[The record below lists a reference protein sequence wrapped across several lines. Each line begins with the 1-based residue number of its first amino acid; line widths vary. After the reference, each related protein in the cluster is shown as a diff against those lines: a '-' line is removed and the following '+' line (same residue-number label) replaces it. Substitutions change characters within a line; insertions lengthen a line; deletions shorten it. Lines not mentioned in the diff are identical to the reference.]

1 MISNGLE
8 HHHLVRLVPIDDKGS
23 SEPLGVFWETE
34 PGTEVRPQ
42 AELPDPSAGVDEAE
56 TYAAFLDAARW
67 GAIASAVPGTF
78 QSPFRAGIDIEDY
91 QLLPLVKSLRM
102 PRVNLLIADDV
113 GLGKTVEAGLIAQ
126 ELVLRNQAQKI
137 LVVCPPS
144 LCQKW
149 QREMR
154 EQFGL
159 GFEIVDTDYVHALR
173 RERGVGVNPFRSH
186 PRLIVSMEW
195 LKFDSQMRWFD
206 EILPP
211 DPNTYPRAFDLLIV
225 DEAHRIAP
233 SAVGRYAKESL
244 RTKTMRRLTPHFEH
258 RLFLTATPHNGYAE
272 SFQALLEM
280 LDPNRFTKG
289 VQPSERERDAVMVRR
304 LKSHLRTMLPDG
316 DARFP
321 KRRINAIEVV
331 FPPEEREL
339 FDLLDQYTAFRR
351 GASSTS
357 SEQAASRFISLLLKK
372 RLLSSPAAFKHTLDQ
387 HISTLNRASHRM
399 TSERAISE
407 AVAALEDET
416 DDAEAVSEQEIEAL
430 ALVAGALPDNH
441 HERQQVVLAQM
452 RARSLSFDS
461 AAGVLEQMRQR
472 ADECWRRADSKTQ
485 RLIDWIGETCFPD
498 GEWNDERVIVFT
510 EYRATLNYLEEIL
523 TAPHPDRPS
532 MNDRVEVF
540 HGSLESE
547 ERERIIREFNYNPRK
562 TKVRVLLA
570 TDAASEGIDLHR
582 ACHRL
587 VHVEVPFNPN
597 RMEQRNGR
605 IDRHG
610 QKSDTVDI
618 FHFASPTDD
627 EDDALGYDHSF
638 LLRLARKVDDIRD
651 DLGSVSSVLA
661 ERIEARMLREGV
673 YELDIDAEIAAR
685 RDQARVDL
693 EKVKQ
698 QFAADIT
705 RVRDQYRTS
714 AEELALNP
722 ESVQRAVQVALRIEG
737 QPMLRESK
745 LARVDGDV
753 AVLEVDDLS
762 GTWGET
768 LVGLHNEV
776 EDFRLPV
783 TFDPDVAHGHQDVAY
798 LHVGHPFVARCLRTL
813 RAQVWGAAV
822 DRRINRV
829 AVRYADVAEPVA
841 IAHARVVVNGAD
853 GSTLDE
859 VIEPAAVRVGGR
871 QGRLNVG
878 ETRTAFTSAT
888 VESPPTH
895 VRDRYVDQWQRVQ
908 PALQEA
914 LRVRAEEVREQ
925 RSRAMDAKRDAEEK
939 RLRGTLADLQSSIQR
954 RLDELEKSESVE
966 QLRLFDS
973 DERSQFDADVRA
985 LRYRIEQIGED
996 VEAEVAVLR
1005 RRYDVRDVNWF
1016 PVAVEFL
1023 APPAGGGGGGVA
1035 DGHPPTRRRAA
1046 RRLAQSR
1053 RCRSPMVLAASA
1065 QEGVSERSR
1074 SDPARSP
1081 SRAQGSLVRRRAG
1094 LVGPSRRG
1102 PHGVHRLAAA

>member
-1 MISNGLE
+1 MTVVESQGAVAVPEQGNLVRVRDRYWVVESVRQSSRPVDPMSSIGWVR
-8 HHHLVRLVPIDDKGS
+8 HHLVSLVPIDDKGS
-23 SEPLGVFWETE
+23 SAPLSVFWETE

-42 AELPDPSAGVDEAE
+42 AELPDPKDGVDEAD
-56 TYAAFLDAARW
+56 TFAAFLDAARW
-67 GAIASAVPGTF
+67 GAIASADPRAF

-91 QLLPLVKSLRM
+91 QLLPLVEALRM
-102 PRVNLLIADDV
+102 PRVSLLIADDV

-144 LCQKW
+144 LCRKW

-159 GFEIVDTDYVHALR
+159 GFQIVDTEHVRQLR

-195 LKFDSQMRWFD
+195 VKFESQMRWFD
-206 EILPP
+206 EFLPP

-225 DEAHRIAP
+225 DEAHQIAP

-244 RTKTMRRLTPHFEH
+244 RTKALRRLAPHFEH
-258 RLFLTATPHNGYAE
+258 RLFLTATPHNGYPE

-321 KRRINAIEVV
+321 KRKINAIEVA

-339 FDLLDQYTAFRR
+339 FDLLDDYTALRMSS
-351 GASSTS
+351 ASTPA
-357 SEQAASRFISLLLKK
+357 ERAASRFVTLLLKK
-372 RLLSSPAAFKHTLDQ
+372 RLLSSPAAFKYTLDQ
-387 HISTLNRASHRM
+387 HIQTLNTAAHRK
-399 TSERAISE
+399 TTEQALQE
-407 AVAALEDET
+407 AAAALEDEADDT
-416 DDAEAVSEQEIEAL
+416 DNVSGFEQEAL
-430 ALVAGALPDNH
+430 ALAAAALPATDR
-441 HERQQVVLAQM
+441 EQEEVLLARM
-452 RARSLSFDS
+452 RARTVHLG
-461 AAGVLEQMRQR
+461 AAGTLLEQMRIR
-472 ADECWRRADSKTQ
+472 ADDRWRRADAKTK
-485 RLIDWIGETCFPD
+485 RLMDWIGETCFPD

-510 EYRATLNYLEEIL
+510 EYRATLNYLDEML
-523 TAPHPDRPS
+523 VAPHPGRPS
-532 MNDRVEVF
+532 MDGRVEVF
-540 HGSLESE
+540 HGSLDAD

-587 VHVEVPFNPN
+587 VHMEVPFNPN

-605 IDRHG
+605 VDRHG

-618 FHFASPTDD
+618 FHFASTTED
-627 EDDALGYDHSF
+627 EDDALGHDHSF
-638 LLRLARKVDDIRD
+638 LQRLAEKVDDIRD

-661 ERIEARMLREGV
+661 ERIEARMLRDGKTSPDFNA
-673 YELDIDAEIAAR
+673 DIDALVAAR

-693 EKVKQ
+693 ERLKQ
-698 QFAADIT
+698 RFAADIA
-705 RVRDQYRTS
+705 RVRDQFRTS
-714 AEELALNP
+714 VEELDLTP
-722 ESVQRAVQVALRIEG
+722 ESVQRAVQVSLRIEG
-737 QPMLRESK
+737 QPALREAT
-745 LARVDGDV
+745 LERAEG
-753 AVLEVDDLS
+753 AVEVFEIDDLS

-768 LVGLHNEV
+768 LVGLHNQV
-776 EDFRLPV
+776 EDYRLPV
-783 TFDPDVAHGHQDVAY
+783 TFDPQVAHGHQDVAY

-822 DRRINRV
+822 DRKINRV
-829 AVRYADVAEPVA
+829 AVRYANVDEPIAV
-841 IAHARVVVNGAD
+841 AHARVVVNGAD

-878 ETRTAFTSAT
+878 ETRAAVASSDTQSMP
-888 VESPPTH
+888 EH
-895 VRDRYVDQWQRVQ
+895 VRARFADQWQRVK

-914 LRVRAEEVREQ
+914 LKSRAEEMREQ
-925 RSRAMDAKRDAEEK
+925 RNRAMDAKRDVEEN
-939 RLRGTLADLQSSIQR
+939 RLRGTLTDLQASILR
-954 RLDELEKSESVE
+954 RLDELETSESSA
-966 QLRLFDS
+966 QLRLFDGE
-973 DERSQFDADVRA
+973 ERKQFDADVRA
-985 LRYRIEQIGED
+985 LRDRVQRIGDDIDSE
-996 VEAEVAVLR
+996 VEILR
-1005 RRYDVRDVNWF
+1005 RRYDVRDVKWF

-1023 APPAGGGGGGVA
+1023 IP
-1035 DGHPPTRRRAA
+1035 R
-1046 RRLAQSR
+1046 
-1053 RCRSPMVLAASA
+1053 
-1065 QEGVSERSR
+1065 EER
-1074 SDPARSP
+1074 
-1081 SRAQGSLVRRRAG
+1081 
-1094 LVGPSRRG
+1094 
-1102 PHGVHRLAAA
+1102 

>member
-1 MISNGLE
+1 MSPNGLTQ
-8 HHHLVRLVPIDDKGS
+8 HHLVSLVPIDDKGS
-23 SEPLGVFWETE
+23 AEPLSVFWETE

-42 AELPDPSAGVDEAE
+42 AELPDPTAGVDDAE
-56 TYAAFLDAARW
+56 TFAAFLDAARW
-67 GAIASAVPGTF
+67 GAIASADPSSF

-91 QLLPLVKSLRM
+91 QLLPLVEALRM
-102 PRVNLLIADDV
+102 PRVGLLIADDV

-154 EQFGL
+154 DQFGL
-159 GFEIVDTDYVHALR
+159 RFEVVDTDYVHQLR
-173 RERGVGVNPFRSH
+173 RERGVGVNPFQSH

-195 LKFDSQMRWFD
+195 VKFESQMRWFD
-206 EILPP
+206 DFLPP

-233 SAVGRYAKESL
+233 SAVGQYAKESL
-244 RTKTMRRLTPHFEH
+244 RTKTMRRLAPHFEH
-258 RLFLTATPHNGYAE
+258 RLFLTATPHNGYPE

-289 VQPSERERDAVMVRR
+289 VQPSDRERDAVMVRR

-316 DARFP
+316 EQRFP
-321 KRRINAIEVV
+321 QRSINAIEVT

-339 FDLLDQYTAFRR
+339 FGLLDQYTELRR
-351 GASSTS
+351 AASNTPA
-357 SEQAASRFISLLLKK
+357 EHAASRFITLLLKK

-387 HISTLNRASHRM
+387 HIRTLTTAAHRR
-399 TSERAISE
+399 TTERAINE
-407 AVAALEDET
+407 AAAALEDES
-416 DDAEAVSEQEIEAL
+416 DDAEAVSEQEQEAL
-430 ALVAGALPDNH
+430 ALSAGALAAYDGDQ
-441 HERQQVVLAQM
+441 EEVALARL
-452 RARSLSFDS
+452 RARAINTTS
-461 AAGVLEQMRQR
+461 ATAVLEEMRRR
-472 ADECWRRADSKTQ
+472 ADDCWRRADAKTK
-485 RLIDWIGETCFPD
+485 RLLYWIADVCFPD

-523 TAPHPDRPS
+523 TAPHPSRPS
-532 MNDRVEVF
+532 MKDRVEVF
-540 HGSLESE
+540 HGSLDAD

-570 TDAASEGIDLHR
+570 TDAASEGIDLHL

-605 IDRHG
+605 VDRHG
-610 QKSDTVDI
+610 QKSGSVDI
-618 FHFASPTDD
+618 FHFASGTDD
-627 EDDALGYDHSF
+627 EGDALGHDHSF
-638 LLRLARKVDDIRD
+638 LLRLAEKIDDIRD

-661 ERIEARMLREGV
+661 ERIEACMLREGRSD
-673 YELDIDAEIAAR
+673 LDIDAEIAAR
-685 RDQARVDL
+685 QDQARVDL
-693 EKVKQ
+693 EKLKQ
-698 QFAADIT
+698 QFSADIA

-714 AEELALNP
+714 AEELALTP
-722 ESVQRAVQVALRIEG
+722 QSVLRTVQVALQIEG
-737 QPMLRESK
+737 QPPLRAST
-745 LARVDGDV
+745 
-753 AVLEVDDLS
+753 LERAEGTVPVFEIDDLS

-783 TFDPDVAHGHQDVAY
+783 TFDPAIAQGHHDVAY
-798 LHVGHPFVARCLRTL
+798 LHVGHPFVERCLRTL

-822 DRRINRV
+822 DRKINRV
-829 AVRYADVAEPVA
+829 AVRHADIAEPVA

-859 VIEPAAVRVGGR
+859 VIEPAAVRVGAR

-878 ETRTAFTSAT
+878 ETRAAVAAATATAT
-888 VESPPTH
+888 APPNH
-895 VRDRYVDQWQRVQ
+895 VRDRFVDQWSRVQ

-914 LRVRAEEVREQ
+914 LRARADEMREQ
-925 RSRAMDAKRDAEEK
+925 RSRAMDAKRDAEER
-939 RLRGTLADLQSSIQR
+939 RLRGTLADLQASIQR
-954 RLDELEKSESVE
+954 RLDELEQSDTVE
-966 QLRLFDS
+966 QLRLFDT
-973 DERSQFDADVRA
+973 DERRQFDADVRA
-985 LRYRIEQIGED
+985 LRQRIERIGD
-996 VEAEVAVLR
+996 DTEAEVEILR
-1005 RRYDVRDVNWF
+1005 RRYAVRDVNWF

-1023 APPAGGGGGGVA
+1023 VPLGV
-1035 DGHPPTRRRAA
+1035 T
-1046 RRLAQSR
+1046 
-1053 RCRSPMVLAASA
+1053 
-1065 QEGVSERSR
+1065 
-1074 SDPARSP
+1074 
-1081 SRAQGSLVRRRAG
+1081 
-1094 LVGPSRRG
+1094 
-1102 PHGVHRLAAA
+1102 